1 MTKKNKRINYYR
13 RFDTKSLLDFRKNN
27 KSYKSTFFLLM
38 MLIVLFLLGY
48 VIINYQV

>member
-1 MTKKNKRINYYR
+1 MAKKNKKINYYR
-13 RFDTKSLLDFRKNN
+13 RFDKKSLLDFRKNN